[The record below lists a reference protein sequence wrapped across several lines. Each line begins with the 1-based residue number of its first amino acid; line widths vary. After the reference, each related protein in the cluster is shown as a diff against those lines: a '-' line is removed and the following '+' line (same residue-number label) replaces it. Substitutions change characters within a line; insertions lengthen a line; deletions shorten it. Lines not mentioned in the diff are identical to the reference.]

1 MAHRLLRAINDFRQA
16 TRRYLP
22 LLLFAYLMSACGVA
36 EDLQCLSL
44 NLSSSEVTLPALDV
58 HVWVEVRNS
67 SSHPIILVKPDLSFQ
82 LENSDGRRF
91 DVSRSVYVEPEASN
105 PWFVQPGRRATLKF
119 LVQLLHDAPVGRVR
133 VQPRIE
139 WISQGENVIPWLTLP
154 DEKGAATAGEWS
166 VHNPAAPLNATAA
179 MAPSPEPTLAGVSPV
194 SFTIA
199 ANRTK
204 GRIALGSSLG
214 AIQPDTDYV
223 AGVLYK
229 SDRAGWGSNLDKG
242 FAVLQY
248 ADAVPVRAHES
259 HLFELPFWNWEL
271 IRFRSEESAS
281 RARVSLWTRGYAL
294 SQSGTCYFASAFITP
309 KDKLQVL
316 NSVTSAEPSILSVS
330 SPKLDSPTPPLP
342 RSPIQ
347 YLGDDRKTK
356 GDWLGRYG
364 NECFI
369 LCAMES
375 PRDVVGG
382 RLLPKRRWKD
392 GRTGFAATS
401 PVWTDWKGE
410 FCYEVETGDPKESV
424 RHWIPINELVTDDP
438 RALRNPLEGRRRY
451 ASWDDH
457 GETHPF
463 DGKGPDLIATLEIPE
478 GLHRLTLYF
487 IDWDTW
493 NTDRPRAQRVLI
505 RDEKDELVSSSLI
518 SAFGDG
524 VYKVYGVA
532 GPTKLKVRIQKDCG
546 VAASLSGIFLDEM
559 LLPGVDANPPANPL
573 RLDAKDLEATA
584 KSPELKQPLALYK
597 AVQTLSQTSA
607 AEFLSSQGAMRQIAA
622 FTESAATSSKPG
634 LARVAAWLQWQCA
647 NSLLVDPEGKEK
659 AFSEYLASS
668 PAKDPGAASERVKEL
683 LRSGEIGLAEKAV
696 TPWLELTLAKP
707 GAKADDARGALR
719 DAILSFCKRDPDFAG
734 SLVTQTVSLR
744 EKDSLFSLASELMDI
759 AQQDAQG
766 PLHSKCVYRVAA
778 TTYRAIEKAL
788 GAEDLGDDGMFLLAK
803 CVSEGPGYFLSS
815 AKAAVVAYEDYTRR
829 WPGGLHFTD
838 AHLQIVRLA
847 RILSTPEEPRAGD
860 FVTMGMSASKSLLDG
875 ISPSSGYGPAISSAF
890 LIGELLKREGDVAE
904 ARRWYGEVVKH
915 APASPLGQLAQ
926 ERMK

>member
-1 MAHRLLRAINDFRQA
+1 MEPRLCGRAERQLLVCFRLSGGKREAACSPRDRGNGDADAHSLTHHASRITYLGEDRA
-16 TRRYLP
+16 TR
-22 LLLFAYLMSACGVA
+22 
-36 EDLQCLSL
+36 
-44 NLSSSEVTLPALDV
+44 
-58 HVWVEVRNS
+58 
-67 SSHPIILVKPDLSFQ
+67 
-82 LENSDGRRF
+82 
-91 DVSRSVYVEPEASN
+91 
-105 PWFVQPGRRATLKF
+105 
-119 LVQLLHDAPVGRVR
+119 
-133 VQPRIE
+133 
-139 WISQGENVIPWLTLP
+139 
-154 DEKGAATAGEWS
+154 
-166 VHNPAAPLNATAA
+166 
-179 MAPSPEPTLAGVSPV
+179 
-194 SFTIA
+194 
-199 ANRTK
+199 
-204 GRIALGSSLG
+204 
-214 AIQPDTDYV
+214 
-223 AGVLYK
+223 
-229 SDRAGWGSNLDKG
+229 
-242 FAVLQY
+242 
-248 ADAVPVRAHES
+248 
-259 HLFELPFWNWEL
+259 
-271 IRFRSEESAS
+271 
-281 RARVSLWTRGYAL
+281 
-294 SQSGTCYFASAFITP
+294 
-309 KDKLQVL
+309 
-316 NSVTSAEPSILSVS
+316 
-330 SPKLDSPTPPLP
+330 
-342 RSPIQ
+342 
-347 YLGDDRKTK
+347 

-364 NECFI
+364 NECFV

-382 RLLPKRRWKD
+382 RLLPKRRWKESK
-392 GRTGFAATS
+392 TGFAATS

-410 FCYEVETGDPKESV
+410 FFYEVETGDPKESV
-424 RHWIPINELVTDDP
+424 RHWIPIDELVTDDP
-438 RALRNPLEGRRRY
+438 RALRNPLEGRRQY

-487 IDWDTW
+487 IDWDYH

-505 RDEKDELVSSSLI
+505 RDEKDELVCSSHV

-532 GPTKLKVRIQKDCG
+532 GPTKLKVRIQKDRG
-546 VAASLSGIFLDEM
+546 VAAALSGIFLDEIA
-559 LLPGVDANPPANPL
+559 LPSAPEEIASGAKKGKESNVASALARYEEL
-573 RLDAKDLEATA
+573 RRRSATD
-584 KSPELKQPLALYK
+584 P
-597 AVQTLSQTSA
+597 
-607 AEFLSSQGAMRQIAA
+607 AA
-622 FTESAATSSKPG
+622 FLQSAGDAEALVG
-634 LARVAAWLQWQCA
+634 LPSTLAKKDTAAAKWLQWQCA

-659 AFSEYLASS
+659 AFSEYLASR